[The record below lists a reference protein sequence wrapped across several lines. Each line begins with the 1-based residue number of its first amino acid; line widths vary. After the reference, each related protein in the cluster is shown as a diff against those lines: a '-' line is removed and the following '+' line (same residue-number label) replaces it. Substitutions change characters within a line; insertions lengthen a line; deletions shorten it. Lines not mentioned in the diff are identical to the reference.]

1 MPINNNFINKIR
13 YTLYTPIYDG
23 IVKMLHHTRSESIS
37 SLKLQADS
45 KILIVGGGTG
55 LDLALLPKDVEITA
69 TDLTPSMVKRMQNRS
84 KKLGLKSNIL
94 VMDGQHLDFSD
105 NSFDVVILHLIL
117 AVIPDPIAALK
128 EAERVLKKG
137 GRIAI
142 LDKFLPANQEAGFLR
157 IFLNQFTKFMFSD
170 INRKMEDM
178 ILQTKLEVVADIP
191 ADFGGIFRRIIL
203 RKP

>member
-13 YTLYTPIYDG
+13 YTLYSPIYDG
-23 IVKMLHHTRSESIS
+23 IVKMLHHTRSESIA
-37 SLKLQADS
+37 SLELQADS

-69 TDLTPSMVKRMQNRS
+69 TDLTPSMVKRMQKRS

-170 INRKMEDM
+170 INRKMEVM